1 VKTTIRK
8 NNAEKGNKGLGERRI
23 INLNMMGRQVLPKRV
38 TFEENHEGGLPLWLR
53 W

>member
-1 VKTTIRK
+1 MKIRK
-8 NNAEKGNKGLGERRI
+8 NNTEKVNKGLGEGKI
-23 INLNMMGRQVLPKRV
+23 INLNTMVRQVLPKRV